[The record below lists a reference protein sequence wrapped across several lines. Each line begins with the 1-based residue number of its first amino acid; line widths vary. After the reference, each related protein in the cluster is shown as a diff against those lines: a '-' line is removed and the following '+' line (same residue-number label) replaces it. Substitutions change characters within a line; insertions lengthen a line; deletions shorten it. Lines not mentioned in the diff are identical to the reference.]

1 MICFGHSLCMPR
13 KKQDIFSYFTE
24 TFSLCFDFMHTP
36 IQFGKQ
42 KAMLCYFYTL
52 VDVGKLNDNVLMP
65 LHDTFENKHVT
76 IANLQ
81 EAILN
86 NATTKIITSKEL
98 AVEELTK
105 GAAILALEGEDV
117 YLGLYAPKFDKRSI
131 SEPPTASVLK
141 GPREGF
147 IEDVG
152 TNISMVRRRLK
163 TENLVTK
170 QLQLGRETKTT
181 VVLVY
186 LKNIASEHV
195 VTHLEEKLQ
204 AVDIDGVIDSFYIQA
219 LLSKN
224 GGQVFQ
230 RTGDTEKPDVL
241 TARILEGRVGIFVDG
256 SPLVITVPY
265 FLLEDLQSADDY
277 YMHPVRASMIRVIR
291 LMGIILAILL
301 PGLYVAVQ
309 SYHYRIL
316 PINFLIS
323 LLSSIEGL
331 SFPPL
336 LEILFV
342 LFLFEILSEASL
354 RMPKHLGMALSI
366 IGALVLGDTAVQ
378 AGIISPPAV
387 LIVAI
392 SGITLYTVP
401 NQIGPSSVLR
411 TLFTVIGGVIGFYG
425 IMVGGI
431 FIVAYLT
438 SLDSFGTPYLAPYAP
453 SIEMDKKDAIIK
465 VNLQNM
471 ITRPQSI
478 PNKNKVRMKHE

>member
-1 MICFGHSLCMPR
+1 MP
-13 KKQDIFSYFTE
+13 KTNIFSYFTKK
-24 TFSLCFDFMHTP
+24 FAQCYDFIAMP
-36 IQFGKQ
+36 VSFGKQ
-42 KAMLCYFYTL
+42 KAQLFYFYTL
-52 VDVGKLNDNVLMP
+52 VDIEKLNDNVLMP
-65 LHDTFENKHVT
+65 LHHTFAGHKVT
-76 IANLQ
+76 ISALQ
-81 EAILN
+81 SAILN
-86 NATTKIITSKEL
+86 NSTTKILQTKAE
-98 AVEELTK
+98 AVEEITK
-105 GAAILALEGEDV
+105 GSAVLVVEGEDTFLSLV
-117 YLGLYAPKFDKRSI
+117 APKFDKRSI
-131 SEPPTASVLK
+131 TEPPTASVLK

-152 TNISMVRRRLK
+152 TNISMIRRRLK

-181 VVLVY
+181 IVLVY
-186 LKNIASEHV
+186 LKNVTSEHV
-195 VTHLEEKLQ
+195 VTHVEEQLNK
-204 AVDIDGVIDSFYIQA
+204 VDIDGVLDSFYIQA

-241 TARILEGRVGIFVDG
+241 TARVLEGRVGILVDG

-277 YMHPVRASMIRVIR
+277 YMHPVRASMIRMIR
-291 LMGIILAILL
+291 LVGIILAILL

-387 LIVAI
+387 MIVAI

-411 TLFTVIGGVIGFYG
+411 TLFTVIGGVVGFYG
-425 IMVGGI
+425 IMIGGI
-431 FIVAYLT
+431 FIVAYLA
-438 SLDSFGTPYLAPYAP
+438 SMDSFGTPYLAPYAP
-453 SIEMDKKDAIIK
+453 SIETDKKDAIIK

-471 ITRPQSI
+471 TTRPQSI

>member
-1 MICFGHSLCMPR
+1 MP
-13 KKQDIFSYFTE
+13 KTNIFSYFTKKFE
-24 TFSLCFDFMHTP
+24 QCYDFIAMP
-36 IQFGKQ
+36 VSFGKQ
-42 KAMLCYFYTL
+42 KAQLFYFYTL
-52 VDVGKLNDNVLMP
+52 VDIEKLNDNVLMP
-65 LHDTFENKHVT
+65 LHHTFVGHKVT
-76 IANLQ
+76 ISALQ
-81 EAILN
+81 SAILN
-86 NATTKIITSKEL
+86 NSTTKILQTKAE
-98 AVEELTK
+98 AVEEITK
-105 GAAILALEGEDV
+105 GSAVLVVEGEDTFLSLV
-117 YLGLYAPKFDKRSI
+117 APKFDKRSI
-131 SEPPTASVLK
+131 TEPPTASVLK

-147 IEDVG
+147 IEDIG
-152 TNISMVRRRLK
+152 TNISMIRRRLK

-181 VVLVY
+181 IVLVY
-186 LKNIASEHV
+186 LKNVASEHV
-195 VTHLEEKLQ
+195 VTHVEEQLNK
-204 AVDIDGVIDSFYIQA
+204 VDIDGVLDSFYIQA

-241 TARILEGRVGIFVDG
+241 TARILEGRVGILVDG

-277 YMHPVRASMIRVIR
+277 YMHPVRASMIRMIR
-291 LMGIILAILL
+291 LVGIILAILL

-387 LIVAI
+387 MIVAI

-431 FIVAYLT
+431 FIVAYLA
-438 SLDSFGTPYLAPYAP
+438 SMDSFGTPYLAPYAP
-453 SIEMDKKDAIIK
+453 SIETDKKDAIIK

-471 ITRPQSI
+471 TTRPQSI